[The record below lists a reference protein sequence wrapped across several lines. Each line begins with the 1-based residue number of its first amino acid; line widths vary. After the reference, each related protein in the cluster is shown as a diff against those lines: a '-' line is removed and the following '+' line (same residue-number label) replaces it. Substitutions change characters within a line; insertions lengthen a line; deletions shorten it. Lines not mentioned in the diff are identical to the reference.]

1 MPFPVRNET
10 KELNADARHSAGGS
24 FIQLPGGITHYEAG
38 GNESGDIV
46 VLVHGFSVPYF
57 IYDPTFEFLS
67 RSGFRVVRY
76 DLFGRGYS
84 GRPDVQYD
92 IDFFVTQLA
101 DLLDALRISSP
112 VSLVGL
118 SMGGPIASTFTVR
131 YPERIRKLTLID
143 PAGAKPIS
151 ISPLLRAAKLPQV
164 AETVLRLVGSDFMV
178 KSIADDFFDPIL
190 VAHFQSR
197 YKIQMQ
203 YKGFM
208 RAILSTIRNG
218 MLDSFSDVYRQLGG
232 MEMPVL
238 LFWGR
243 NDHTVPFAHSALIRA
258 AIPNV
263 EFHAIEGCGHL
274 PHYEKPE
281 QVNPI
286 LLEFLRQA

>member
-1 MPFPVRNET
+1 MLFPVRNET
-10 KELNADARHSAGGS
+10 KEINADARNSAGGS
-24 FIQLPGGITHYEAG
+24 FIQLPGGITHYETS
-38 GNESGDIV
+38 GNESSDIV

-84 GRPDVQYD
+84 DRPQAKYD
-92 IDFFVTQLA
+92 IDFFVAQLA
-101 DLLDALRISSP
+101 GLLDALRISSP

-118 SMGGPIASTFTVR
+118 SMGGPIVSTFAVR
-131 YPERIRKLTLID
+131 HPERVRNLVLID

-151 ISPLLRAAKLPQV
+151 MSPLLRIANLPKV

-178 KSIADDFFDPIL
+178 KSIADDFFDPAL
-190 VAHFQSR
+190 VAHFQEKYSV
-197 YKIQMQ
+197 QMQ

-208 RAILSTIRNG
+208 YAILSTIRSG
-218 MLDSFSDVYRQLGG
+218 MFRSFLDTYRQLDTI
-232 MEMPVL
+232 ETRVL

-243 NDHTVPFAHSALIRA
+243 NDKTVPFEHSTLVRE
-258 AIPNV
+258 AIPNL